1 MTKIFS
7 IVLLAASF
15 SSFAQVKLAAKTNLL
30 FKTDKP
36 TWESI
41 KGSAVT
47 AYNESGKN
55 NVGFNVGLSAKVN
68 LPASLFLMP
77 EIYYTTFK
85 TDFEVPNTNTNI
97 EVKSNRV
104 DLPVLVGYNVLGDNL
119 GLFIGPVASYNLSKD
134 NQFNDFK
141 ENEQDN
147 LYNFFTT
154 YKSQLMKMAKI
165 AEQVENSDIGLDLK
179 DDETIGQYTS
189 RKLSKRKTF
198 MSEFEFFKNLDLHI
212 KLST

>member
-7 IVLLAASF
+7 IVLIAASF

-77 EIYYTTFK
+77 EIYYTSFK

-104 DLPVLVGYNVLGDNL
+104 DLPVLLGYNVLGDNL

-141 ENEQDN
+141 ENATKE
-147 LYNFFTT
+147 FTLG
-154 YKSQLMKMAKI
+154 YQFGA
-165 AEQVENSDIGLDLK
+165 QVQIQKLIINGRYEGAFTK
-179 DDETIGQYTS
+179 DQRDFINNNTNETIRYDS
-189 RKLSKRKTF
+189 RPSLF
-198 MSEFEFFKNLDLHI
+198 MVGLGYQF
-212 KLST
+212 

>member
-30 FKTDKP
+30 FKTDNP

-85 TDFEVPNTNTNI
+85 TDFEVPNANTNI

-104 DLPVLVGYNVLGDNL
+104 DLPVLLGYNVLGDNL

-141 ENEQDN
+141 ENATKE
-147 LYNFFTT
+147 FTLG
-154 YKSQLMKMAKI
+154 YQFGA
-165 AEQVENSDIGLDLK
+165 QVQIQKLIINGRYEGAFTK
-179 DDETIGQYTS
+179 DQRDFINNNTNETIRYDS
-189 RKLSKRKTF
+189 RPSLF
-198 MSEFEFFKNLDLHI
+198 MVGLGYQF
-212 KLST
+212 

>member
-15 SSFAQVKLAAKTNLL
+15 SSFAQVKLSAKTNLL

-36 TWESI
+36 TWENI
-41 KGSAVT
+41 KGSAVS

-104 DLPVLVGYNVLGDNL
+104 DLPVLLGYNVLGDNL

-141 ENEQDN
+141 ENATKD
-147 LYNFFTT
+147 FTLG
-154 YKSQLMKMAKI
+154 YQFGA
-165 AEQVENSDIGLDLK
+165 QVQIQKLIINGRYEGAFTK
-179 DDETIGQYTS
+179 DQRDFINNNTNETIRYDS
-189 RKLSKRKTF
+189 RPSIF
-198 MSEFEFFKNLDLHI
+198 MVGLGYQF
-212 KLST
+212 

>member
-15 SSFAQVKLAAKTNLL
+15 SSFAQVKLSAKTNLL

-55 NVGFNVGLSAKVN
+55 NVGYNVGLSAKVN

-104 DLPVLVGYNVLGDNL
+104 DLPVLLGYNVLGDNL

-141 ENEQDN
+141 ENATKE
-147 LYNFFTT
+147 FTLG
-154 YKSQLMKMAKI
+154 YQFGA
-165 AEQVENSDIGLDLK
+165 QVQIQKLIINGRYEGAFTK
-179 DDETIGQYTS
+179 DQRDFINNNTNETIRYDS
-189 RKLSKRKTF
+189 RPRLF
-198 MSEFEFFKNLDLHI
+198 MVGLGYQF
-212 KLST
+212 

>member
-36 TWESI
+36 TWENI
-41 KGSAVT
+41 KGSAVS

-104 DLPVLVGYNVLGDNL
+104 DLPVRLGYNVLGDNL

-141 ENEQDN
+141 ENATKE
-147 LYNFFTT
+147 FTLG
-154 YKSQLMKMAKI
+154 YQFGA
-165 AEQVENSDIGLDLK
+165 QVQIQKLIINGRYEGAFTK
-179 DDETIGQYTS
+179 DQRDFINNNTNETIRYDS
-189 RKLSKRKTF
+189 RPSLF
-198 MSEFEFFKNLDLHI
+198 MVGLGYQF
-212 KLST
+212 

>member
-15 SSFAQVKLAAKTNLL
+15 SSFAQVKLSAKTNLL

-41 KGSAVT
+41 KGSAV
-47 AYNESGKN
+47 AEYNESGKN

-104 DLPVLVGYNVLGDNL
+104 DLPVLLGYNVLGDNL

-141 ENEQDN
+141 ENATKE
-147 LYNFFTT
+147 FTLG
-154 YKSQLMKMAKI
+154 YQFGA
-165 AEQVENSDIGLDLK
+165 QVQIQKLIINGRYEGAFTK
-179 DDETIGQYTS
+179 DQRDFINNNTNETIRYDS
-189 RKLSKRKTF
+189 RPSLF
-198 MSEFEFFKNLDLHI
+198 MVGLGYQF
-212 KLST
+212 

>member
-41 KGSAVT
+41 KGSSVT

-104 DLPVLVGYNVLGDNL
+104 DLPVLLGYNVLGDNL

-141 ENEQDN
+141 ENATKE
-147 LYNFFTT
+147 FTLG
-154 YKSQLMKMAKI
+154 YQFGA
-165 AEQVENSDIGLDLK
+165 QVQIQKLIINGRYEGAFTK
-179 DDETIGQYTS
+179 DQRDFINNNTNETIRYDS
-189 RKLSKRKTF
+189 RPSLF
-198 MSEFEFFKNLDLHI
+198 MVGLGYQF
-212 KLST
+212 

>member
-7 IVLLAASF
+7 IVLIAASF
-15 SSFAQVKLAAKTNLL
+15 SSFAQVKLSAKTNLL

-104 DLPVLVGYNVLGDNL
+104 DLPVLLGYNVLGDNL

-141 ENEQDN
+141 ENATKE
-147 LYNFFTT
+147 FTLG
-154 YKSQLMKMAKI
+154 YQFGA
-165 AEQVENSDIGLDLK
+165 QVQIQKLIINGRYEGAFTK
-179 DDETIGQYTS
+179 DQRDFINNNTNETIRYDS
-189 RKLSKRKTF
+189 RPSLF
-198 MSEFEFFKNLDLHI
+198 MVGLGYQF
-212 KLST
+212 

>member
-15 SSFAQVKLAAKTNLL
+15 SSFAQVKLSAKTNLL

-41 KGSAVT
+41 KGSDVT

-104 DLPVLVGYNVLGDNL
+104 DLPVLLGYNVLGDNL

-141 ENEQDN
+141 ENATKE
-147 LYNFFTT
+147 FTLG
-154 YKSQLMKMAKI
+154 YQFGA
-165 AEQVENSDIGLDLK
+165 QVQIQKLIINGRYEGAFTK
-179 DDETIGQYTS
+179 DQRDFINNNTNETIRYDS
-189 RKLSKRKTF
+189 RPSLF
-198 MSEFEFFKNLDLHI
+198 MVGLGYQF
-212 KLST
+212 

>member
-85 TDFEVPNTNTNI
+85 T
-97 EVKSNRV
+97 
-104 DLPVLVGYNVLGDNL
+104 
-119 GLFIGPVASYNLSKD
+119 
-134 NQFNDFK
+134 FK
-141 ENEQDN
+141 R
-147 LYNFFTT
+147 
-154 YKSQLMKMAKI
+154 A
-165 AEQVENSDIGLDLK
+165 
-179 DDETIGQYTS
+179 
-189 RKLSKRKTF
+189 
-198 MSEFEFFKNLDLHI
+198 
-212 KLST
+212 

>member
-15 SSFAQVKLAAKTNLL
+15 SSFAQVKLSAKTNLL

-41 KGSAVT
+41 KGSAVS

-141 ENEQDN
+141 ENATKE
-147 LYNFFTT
+147 FTLG
-154 YKSQLMKMAKI
+154 YQFGA
-165 AEQVENSDIGLDLK
+165 QVQIQKLIINGRYEGAFTK
-179 DDETIGQYTS
+179 DQRDFINNNTNETIRYDS
-189 RKLSKRKTF
+189 RPSLF
-198 MSEFEFFKNLDLHI
+198 MVGLGYQF
-212 KLST
+212 

>member
-55 NVGFNVGLSAKVN
+55 NVGFNLGLSAKVN

-141 ENEQDN
+141 ENATKE
-147 LYNFFTT
+147 FTLG
-154 YKSQLMKMAKI
+154 YQFGA
-165 AEQVENSDIGLDLK
+165 QVQIQKLIINGRYEGAFTK
-179 DDETIGQYTS
+179 DQRDFINNNTNETIRYDS
-189 RKLSKRKTF
+189 RPSLF
-198 MSEFEFFKNLDLHI
+198 MVGLGYQF
-212 KLST
+212 

>member
-15 SSFAQVKLAAKTNLL
+15 SSFAQVKLSAKTNLL
-30 FKTDKP
+30 FKTDNP

-104 DLPVLVGYNVLGDNL
+104 DLPVLLGYNVLGDNL
-119 GLFIGPVASYNLSKD
+119 GLFIGPVASYNLLKD

-141 ENEQDN
+141 ENATKE
-147 LYNFFTT
+147 FTLG
-154 YKSQLMKMAKI
+154 YQFGA
-165 AEQVENSDIGLDLK
+165 QVQIQKLIINGRYEGAFTK
-179 DDETIGQYTS
+179 DQRDFINNNTNETIRYDS
-189 RKLSKRKTF
+189 RPSLF
-198 MSEFEFFKNLDLHI
+198 MVGLGYQF
-212 KLST
+212 

>member
-97 EVKSNRV
+97 EVKNNRV
-104 DLPVLVGYNVLGDNL
+104 DLPVLLGYNVLGDNL

-141 ENEQDN
+141 ENATKE
-147 LYNFFTT
+147 FTLG
-154 YKSQLMKMAKI
+154 YQFGA
-165 AEQVENSDIGLDLK
+165 QVQIQKLIINGRYEGAFTK
-179 DDETIGQYTS
+179 DQRDFINNNTNETIRYDS
-189 RKLSKRKTF
+189 RPSLF
-198 MSEFEFFKNLDLHI
+198 MVGLGYQF
-212 KLST
+212 